1 MRGPD
6 DLLILAPLGS
16 VPSEKTLMNQA
27 SVTKH
32 PVTDKT
38 REALAVTL
46 RGCEELI
53 PQEDWLQK
61 LAKSEATGVPLRIK
75 LGLDPTA
82 PDIHIG
88 HTVVLNKMRQLQD
101 LGHQVIFLIG
111 DFTSLIGDPS
121 GRNSTRPPLTP
132 EQIKANAETYYK
144 QASLV
149 LDPAKTE
156 IRYNSEWSLPLGSMG
171 MIQLAAKYTVARM
184 MERNDFHDRFH
195 AGTPISV
202 HEFLY
207 PLMQGYDSVALK
219 SDLELGGTDQKFNLL
234 MGRHL
239 QAEYGQEPQCI
250 LTMPLLEGL
259 DGVDKMSKS
268 KNNYIGITEEA
279 NTMFAK
285 VLSISDTLMW
295 RWYTL
300 LSFKSM
306 AEIEALKKEVEGGR
320 NPKDAKVM
328 LAKEITTRFHSA
340 GAAEAAEQDFINR
353 SKGGIPD
360 DIPEVALS
368 GAPMG
373 IGALLKAAGLA
384 PSTTEA
390 GRLIEGG
397 GVRIDGAVISDKGL
411 KVEAGTCVVQV
422 GKRKFA
428 RVTPAP
434 SDPQAPVA
442 GLGGGG
448 RHHDCPQDAGLV
460 ADRLG
465 GAAVGR
471 NGVAGQ
477 PGQRHVRLA
486 HGHRGR
492 GAAGRRPSL
501 RAPQGRI
508 FFFGL

>member
-1 MRGPD
+1 
-6 DLLILAPLGS
+6 
-16 VPSEKTLMNQA
+16 MNQA
-27 SVTKH
+27 SVSTF
-32 PVTDKT
+32 PLTDRV
-38 REALAVTL
+38 REALAVTR

-53 PQEDWLQK
+53 PESDWVQK
-61 LAKSEATGVPLRIK
+61 LARSEATGTPLRIK

-132 EQIKANAETYYK
+132 EQIKANAETYYR

-184 MERNDFHDRFH
+184 MERNDFHDRFK

-268 KNNYIGITEEA
+268 KNNYIGITEDA
-279 NTMFAK
+279 NSMFAK
-285 VLSISDTLMW
+285 VLSISDELMW

-300 LSFKSM
+300 LSFRSM
-306 AEIEALKKEVEGGR
+306 AEIEKLKQEVAGGR
-320 NPKDAKVM
+320 NPKDAKVQ
-328 LAKEITTRFHSA
+328 LAKEITARFHSA
-340 GAAEAAEQDFINR
+340 AAADAAEQDFINR

-360 DIPEVALS
+360 EIEEQTLTLEGGPV
-368 GAPMG
+368 G
-373 IGALLKAAGLA
+373 IAALLKQAGLVA
-384 PSTTEA
+384 SSGE
-390 GRLIEGG
+390 GSRLIDGG
-397 GVRIDGAVISDKGL
+397 GVRVDAAVVSDKGL
-411 KVEAGTCVVQV
+411 KLGAGTYVLQV
-422 GKRKFA
+422 GKRKFKK
-428 RVTPAP
+428 VTLL
-434 SDPQAPVA
+434 SS
-442 GLGGGG
+442 
-448 RHHDCPQDAGLV
+448 
-460 ADRLG
+460 
-465 GAAVGR
+465 GA
-471 NGVAGQ
+471 
-477 PGQRHVRLA
+477 
-486 HGHRGR
+486 
-492 GAAGRRPSL
+492 
-501 RAPQGRI
+501 
-508 FFFGL
+508 

>member
-1 MRGPD
+1 MKNGSISPD
-6 DLLILAPLGS
+6 LPTS
-16 VPSEKTLMNQA
+16 RPSGAETL
-27 SVTKH
+27 
-32 PVTDKT
+32 TDGV
-38 REALAVTL
+38 RHALAVTR

-53 PQEDWLQK
+53 PEADWVQK
-61 LAKSEATGVPLRIK
+61 LSRSERTGTPLRIK

-101 LGHQVIFLIG
+101 LGHTVIFLIG

-121 GRNSTRPPLTP
+121 GRNNTRPPLTP

-184 MERNDFHDRFH
+184 MERNDFHQRFT

-268 KNNYIGITEEA
+268 KGNYIGIAEDA

-285 VLSISDTLMW
+285 VLSISDDLMW

-300 LSFKSM
+300 LSFQSIE
-306 AEIEALKKEVEGGR
+306 AIEALRREVAEGR

-328 LAKEITTRFHSA
+328 LAKEITARFHSA
-340 GAAEAAEQDFINR
+340 AAADAAEQDFINR
-353 SKGGIPD
+353 SKGGVPD
-360 DIPEVALS
+360 DIPEVSLS
-368 GAPMG
+368 GAPLG
-373 IGALLKAAGLA
+373 IAALLKSAGLA
-384 PSTTEA
+384 PSSSEA
-390 GRLIEGG
+390 NRLIDGG
-397 GVRIDGAVISDKGL
+397 GVRVDGAVVSDKGL
-411 KVEAGTCVVQV
+411 KLPAGTYVVQV

-428 RVTPAP
+428 RV
-434 SDPQAPVA
+434 
-442 GLGGGG
+442 
-448 RHHDCPQDAGLV
+448 
-460 ADRLG
+460 
-465 GAAVGR
+465 
-471 NGVAGQ
+471 
-477 PGQRHVRLA
+477 
-486 HGHRGR
+486 
-492 GAAGRRPSL
+492 SL
-501 RAPQGRI
+501 S
-508 FFFGL
+508 

>member
-1 MRGPD
+1 
-6 DLLILAPLGS
+6 
-16 VPSEKTLMNQA
+16 MNQA
-27 SVTKH
+27 SLQTH
-32 PVTDKT
+32 PITDRV
-38 REALAVTL
+38 REALAVTK

-53 PQEDWLQK
+53 PEDAWLKK
-61 LAKSEATGVPLRIK
+61 LARSDATGQPLRIK

-132 EQIKANAETYYK
+132 EQIKVNAETYYK

-156 IRYNSEWSLPLGSMG
+156 IRYNSEWSIPLGSMG
-171 MIQLAAKYTVARM
+171 MIELASKYTVARM

-195 AGTPISV
+195 ANTPISV

-239 QAEYGQEPQCI
+239 QAEYGQEAQCI

-259 DGVDKMSKS
+259 DGVEKMSKS
-268 KNNYIGITEEA
+268 KNNYIGISEA
-279 NTMFAK
+279 PNTMFAK
-285 VLSISDTLMW
+285 VLSISDVLMW

-306 AEIEALKKEVEGGR
+306 ADIEALKKEIEGGR
-320 NPKDAKVM
+320 NPKEAKVA
-328 LAKEITTRFHSA
+328 LAKEITARFHGA
-340 GAAEAAEQDFINR
+340 AAAEAAEQDFINR
-353 SKGGIPD
+353 SKGGVPD
-360 DIPEVALS
+360 EIAEVSLS

-384 PSTTEA
+384 PSSSEA
-390 GRLIEGG
+390 NRLIEGG
-397 GVRIDGAVISDKGL
+397 GVRVDSSVVSDKGL
-411 KVEAGTCVVQV
+411 KLDAGTFVVQV

-428 RVTPAP
+428 RVTLTA
-434 SDPQAPVA
+434 
-442 GLGGGG
+442 
-448 RHHDCPQDAGLV
+448 
-460 ADRLG
+460 
-465 GAAVGR
+465 
-471 NGVAGQ
+471 
-477 PGQRHVRLA
+477 
-486 HGHRGR
+486 
-492 GAAGRRPSL
+492 
-501 RAPQGRI
+501 
-508 FFFGL
+508 

>member
-1 MRGPD
+1 MTLSKTP
-6 DLLILAPLGS
+6 APPPNNGLS
-16 VPSEKTLMNQA
+16 TPAVLSEQVQA
-27 SVTKH
+27 
-32 PVTDKT
+32 
-38 REALAVTL
+38 ALAVTL

-53 PQEDWLQK
+53 PQADWVKK
-61 LAKSEATGVPLRIK
+61 LVKSESTGVPLRIK

-132 EQIKANAETYYK
+132 EQIKVNAETYYK
-144 QASLV
+144 QASMV

-156 IRYNSEWSLPLGSMG
+156 IRYNSEWSNPLGAMG

-195 AGTPISV
+195 ANTPISV

-268 KNNYIGITEEA
+268 KNNYIGITEEP

-285 VLSISDTLMW
+285 VLSISDVLMW

-300 LSFKSM
+300 LSFKSL
-306 AEIEALKKEVEGGR
+306 AEIDTLKKEVEGGR

-328 LAKEITTRFHSA
+328 LAKEITARFHSKA
-340 GAAEAAEQDFINR
+340 AAEAAEQDFINR

-360 DIPEVALS
+360 EIPEVSLS
-368 GAPMG
+368 GAPLG
-373 IGALLKAAGLA
+373 IGVLLKAAGLA
-384 PSTTEA
+384 PSGSEA
-390 GRLIEGG
+390 NRLIDGG

-411 KVEAGTCVVQV
+411 KVEAGTVVVQV

-428 RVTPAP
+428 RVTLSA
-434 SDPQAPVA
+434 
-442 GLGGGG
+442 
-448 RHHDCPQDAGLV
+448 
-460 ADRLG
+460 
-465 GAAVGR
+465 
-471 NGVAGQ
+471 
-477 PGQRHVRLA
+477 
-486 HGHRGR
+486 
-492 GAAGRRPSL
+492 
-501 RAPQGRI
+501 
-508 FFFGL
+508 